1 MINASTARTTASC
14 RTAGSGPAA
23 RAASRPR
30 LPAPWPKSRPMH
42 HHHPLPFILFLI
54 HFFFFKQNLYKFFF
68 LKFNVF
74 LQLLSKYVFHI
85 SVFQVCSF
93 FFSNRKQSFLQ
104 SKTTNITTRITATA
118 TDSSFNPTWGV
129 LRQRNVA
136 VAYCWRRVLF
146 FLVTIH
152 GRLHVRTTRPS
163 LAQTPRPRHIRR
175 SATPP
180 SRRGRSH
187 QDGQTCIMSAQL
199 LHHHEIGS
207 PIKFG
212 DLIVSRRSLLLITKR
227 LTYSAWPPALP
238 WWHHLAPHQ
247 LDGLGELRVRHGL
260 EGRYSLGKDLFQVP
274 NRRVFHE
281 RGASREL
288 DPPEP

>member
-85 SVFQVCSF
+85 SVFQVFRF
-93 FFSNRKQSFLQ
+93 FFNRKQSFLQ
-104 SKTTNITTRITATA
+104 SKTTDITTRITATA

-146 FLVTIH
+146 FVVTIH
-152 GRLHVRTTRPS
+152 GRLHVRTSWLALPPPSSSSSSSPARTQMSCRPRGGTTTTGTDTGPRRGP
-163 LAQTPRPRHIRR
+163 TPRE
-175 SATPP
+175 P
-180 SRRGRSH
+180 SH
-187 QDGQTCIMSAQL
+187 
-199 LHHHEIGS
+199 
-207 PIKFG
+207 
-212 DLIVSRRSLLLITKR
+212 
-227 LTYSAWPPALP
+227 
-238 WWHHLAPHQ
+238 
-247 LDGLGELRVRHGL
+247 
-260 EGRYSLGKDLFQVP
+260 
-274 NRRVFHE
+274 
-281 RGASREL
+281 
-288 DPPEP
+288 

>member
-1 MINASTARTTASC
+1 
-14 RTAGSGPAA
+14 
-23 RAASRPR
+23 
-30 LPAPWPKSRPMH
+30 MH

-93 FFSNRKQSFLQ
+93 FFNRKQSFLQ
-104 SKTTNITTRITATA
+104 SKTTDITTRITATA
-118 TDSSFNPTWGV
+118 TDSSFNPTWGL

-187 QDGQTCIMSAQL
+187 QDGQTCISPMSAQL

-212 DLIVSRRSLLLITKR
+212 DLIVSRRSAFLFILESKETMQGQYPLQQQGYPPSNKGTTELIKCVHRQTTSNRHPKRKLRTYTTWVNGLL
-227 LTYSAWPPALP
+227 S
-238 WWHHLAPHQ
+238 
-247 LDGLGELRVRHGL
+247 LRNIA
-260 EGRYSLGKDLFQVP
+260 GRS
-274 NRRVFHE
+274 
-281 RGASREL
+281 
-288 DPPEP
+288 